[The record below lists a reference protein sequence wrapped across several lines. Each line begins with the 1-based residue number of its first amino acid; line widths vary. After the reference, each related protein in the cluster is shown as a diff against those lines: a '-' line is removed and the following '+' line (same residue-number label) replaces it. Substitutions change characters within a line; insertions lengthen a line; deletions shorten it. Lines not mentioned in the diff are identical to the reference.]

1 MKDQPKKKAVQN
13 QSKNVVTSVNGKP
26 AKEQCKFKAKMF
38 YQSRWETSKRAVQ
51 NQSKNVV
58 TKVNGKP
65 AKKSSAKS
73 KAKQL
78 LSKSIENQQ
87 KSIAKTLL
95 FPSLIL
101 DDDEEQDIICFG

>member
-1 MKDQPKKKAVQN
+1 
-13 QSKNVVTSVNGKP
+13 
-26 AKEQCKFKAKMF
+26 
-38 YQSRWETSKRAVQ
+38 VQ

-58 TKVNGKP
+58 TKVNGKL
-65 AKKSSAKS
+65 AKKKSSAKS

-78 LSKSIENQQ
+78 LPKSIENQQ

-101 DDDEEQDIICFG
+101 DDDEEQEIICFG